1 MATDLKDKLALVQT
15 ATLEREEFGARELM
29 RQAERAAVAQAA
41 QAKAE
46 VEARYMMAIKAPRD
60 IDQVRIGL
68 LRDCERFTFAKAS
81 RYKIPNRGEG
91 WTIRFAEAAVRH
103 MGNVYIPSVL
113 IYDDEE
119 RRVIRVTA
127 TDLECNLTWPKDV
140 TISKT
145 IERYDSAGRD
155 VGRTRTTTSGK
166 LIYIVRA
173 TDEELAVKE
182 NSLVSK
188 AARSN
193 ALRLVPPDILE
204 ECLTAVTATLQKNAK
219 DDPEAERKAIADEI
233 GRAHVLPAQLKAY
246 LGCELAQV
254 SPADLVELRQLYV
267 ALREGN
273 TTWRECMAEREAK
286 KDEGKPSGAKLREKL
301 YKHTVVADVVHGK
314 QPEIPTFDSWDAA
327 GAFDGPEVIVAGE
340 RYEFDGEA
348 GNYRKVTE

>member
-1 MATDLKDKLALVQT
+1 VATDLKDKLALVQGNT
-15 ATLEREEFGARELM
+15 IEREEFGARELM

-46 VEARYMMAIKAPRD
+46 VEARYVMAMKQPRD
-60 IDQVRIGL
+60 IDQVRVEL
-68 LRDCERFTFAKAS
+68 LKDCDRYAFAKAS

-103 MGNVYIPSVL
+103 MRNIYIPASV

-119 RRVIRVTA
+119 RRIIRVTA
-127 TDLECNLTWPKDV
+127 TDVEINVSWPKDT

-145 IERYDSAGRD
+145 IERYDSTGRD
-155 VGRTRTTTSGK
+155 VVRVRTTTSGK

-182 NSLVSK
+182 NSLVWK

-204 ECLTAVTATLQKNAK
+204 ECLAAVNETLQKNAK
-219 DDPEAERKAIADEI
+219 TDPEGERKAIADAFAAL
-233 GRAHVLPAQLKAY
+233 GVLPMNLKAY
-246 LGCELAQV
+246 LGCELSQV
-254 SPADLVELRQLYV
+254 QPADLVELRKLYT

-273 TTWRECMAEREAK
+273 TSWREVMAEREV
-286 KDEGKPSGAKLREKL
+286 KPDANAPGGENLKAKLQKRAAKEKP
-301 YKHTVVADVVHGK
+301 A
-314 QPEIPTFDSWDAA
+314 PIPTFDTWEAA
-327 GAFDGPEVIVAGE
+327 EAFDGPALIVAGE
-340 RYEFDGEA
+340 KFEFDGEA
-348 GNYRKVTE
+348 GNYRKVTG